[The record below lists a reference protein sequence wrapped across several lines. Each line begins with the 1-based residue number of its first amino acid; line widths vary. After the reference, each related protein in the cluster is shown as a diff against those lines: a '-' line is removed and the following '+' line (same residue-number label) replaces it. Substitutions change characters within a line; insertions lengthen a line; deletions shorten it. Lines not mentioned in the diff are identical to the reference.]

1 MTTELAERRKSGV
14 SSSVPE
20 QKVSKVPFSIV
31 EFFCVSSI
39 PELHWFITTT
49 VIHFTNQVDL
59 CSSKAPTSRRL
70 SNKASNA
77 YLSEYAAHRIAVDRD
92 ERTIA
97 FPLSSRS
104 SNDLELASALASIAS
119 FLAGLSALA
128 LWADVS
134 NVPKPSIVRS
144 RNTTLIV
151 LDGLEKKLAESF
163 SSHGEKGHGWTKEV
177 AIIKA
182 GMSEAALHDLQHGS
196 STSVLKAPPRK
207 ESNAASKRHSTKQS
221 TSTHI
226 AAFPA
231 SDVYT
236 RPPITSTNVAAP
248 IEDSQV
254 TLVIPSAG
262 RSSRFPGHKPKWL
275 LTQPNGSLMLID
287 ALAKLDLRH
296 VHRVVVGVLKEH
308 VDKYCVGD
316 VQTLLLAFKDGHPR
330 LGEIEISI
338 VVISSETVDQVQTIE
353 CILDAAKVRGPIFLK
368 DCDNQ
373 FACPVTATNGVAV
386 LEITKEMQSI
396 SIPAHK
402 SYANITGSGR
412 IINIVEKVVLGN
424 TFCIGGYSFVSAESM
439 LAGVKTAREYQA
451 KTGVKGVE
459 LAVSDVIWIKML
471 SSSGDSQPSP
481 FVAISSS
488 DYEDWG
494 TLGAWTAYTA
504 TFKTLFLDIDGTII
518 RNSGQYFPP
527 IWGAREPLHKNV
539 AYLQSL
545 RKRGRVQMILTTSR
559 PESFREITERQLAD
573 AGVPYDKIV
582 FGMFHAQ
589 RILVNDFAKTNPFP
603 SALAVNLRRDADDL
617 QEMMDL
623 QI

>member
-1 MTTELAERRKSGV
+1 MSSELAERRKSGV
-14 SSSVPE
+14 HSSTAEKQVP
-20 QKVSKVPFSIV
+20 KVPFSVV
-31 EFFCVSSI
+31 EFFCISSI
-39 PELHWFITTT
+39 PELDWFLTTT
-49 VIHFTNQVDL
+49 VLRFTNQLDK
-59 CSSKAPTSRRL
+59 CSSKAPTSRRS
-70 SNKASNA
+70 SNRISTV
-77 YLSEYAAHRIAVDRD
+77 YLTEYAAHRIPVDRD

-97 FPLSSRS
+97 FPTTSRS
-104 SNDLELASALASIAS
+104 SSDSDLESTLAEIAS

-151 LDGLEKKLAESF
+151 LDELEKKLAESF
-163 SSHGEKGHGWTKEV
+163 SSHGEKGHGWTRDL
-177 AIIKA
+177 ATIKA
-182 GMSEAALHDLQHGS
+182 GMSEAALQDLQRGS
-196 STSVLKAPPRK
+196 SPQAPKPQPRK
-207 ESNAASKRHSTKQS
+207 ESNAASKRHSTKPSAS
-221 TSTHI
+221 TKI

-231 SDVYT
+231 SVVFS
-236 RPPITSTNVAAP
+236 RPPITGSTVP
-248 IEDSQV
+248 EPTEDSQV

-296 VHRVVVGVLKEH
+296 VRRVVVGVLKEH

-316 VQTLLLAFKDGHPR
+316 VHTLFSAFKDGHPR
-330 LGEIEISI
+330 LREIEISI
-338 VVISSETVDQVQTIE
+338 VVISAETVDQVQTIE
-353 CILDAAKVRGPIFLK
+353 CILDAARVRGPIFLK

-402 SYANITGSGR
+402 SYANINGSGR

-439 LAGVKTAREYQA
+439 LAGVKTARDYQA

-471 SSSGDSQPSP
+471 SSREGHSSP
-481 FVAISSS
+481 FVAIPSSE
-488 DYEDWG
+488 YEDWG
-494 TLGAWTAYTA
+494 TLGAWTAYA
-504 TFKTLFLDIDGTII
+504 STFKTLFLDIDGTII

-545 RKRGRVQMILTTSR
+545 RRRGRVQMILTTSR

-573 AGVPYDKIV
+573 AGVPYDQIV

-589 RILVNDFAKTNPFP
+589 RVLVNDFAKTNPFP

-623 QI
+623 PL